1 MSRQSTNRYTL
12 ALTELYIPIKHGVLE
27 KQYHHLY
34 NQYMIIDKVKTKEF
48 YKQYDRVEEDVY
60 ILNKLYQAFTQ
71 QVEAKSIDTMRVNPY
86 ISNIIDILSKPN
98 YVKIELVERVYLE
111 TGEAVAIIK
120 THWIRLIQRRWKKY
134 LRDRNA
140 NLRSISHIRERE
152 LRGNVPQYTR
162 FTLGLLA

>member
-1 MSRQSTNRYTL
+1 
-12 ALTELYIPIKHGVLE
+12 
-27 KQYHHLY
+27 
-34 NQYMIIDKVKTKEF
+34 MIIDKVKTKEF
-48 YKQYDRVEEDVY
+48 YKQYDRVKEDVY

>member
-1 MSRQSTNRYTL
+1 
-12 ALTELYIPIKHGVLE
+12 
-27 KQYHHLY
+27 
-34 NQYMIIDKVKTKEF
+34 MIIDKVKTKEF

-71 QVEAKSIDTMRVNPY
+71 QVEAKSIDTMRINPY

>member
-1 MSRQSTNRYTL
+1 
-12 ALTELYIPIKHGVLE
+12 
-27 KQYHHLY
+27 
-34 NQYMIIDKVKTKEF
+34 
-48 YKQYDRVEEDVY
+48 
-60 ILNKLYQAFTQ
+60 
-71 QVEAKSIDTMRVNPY
+71 MRVNPY